1 MNKRKLLFFFIV
13 LLFSTHILLFAQDN
27 NQSDYL
33 VLNTGETLYGR
44 VQYIKERGFGGRSF
58 YKKVRITDT
67 SGKRKKYKRKNVS
80 GFSVDGSVFKSF
92 WLSQQSQPFPR
103 VSLENPRYDIAFK
116 NGEQHFLRIVSKGRL
131 NHYELEWFDQES
143 SALWSMSLLK
153 KEGDRFFI
161 RADQGLFGLK
171 RKVLLNYF
179 SDCPKLQEKIRQKE
193 LKKVHQIVTFY
204 NTNCLP

>member
-1 MNKRKLLFFFIV
+1 MNKRNSLFFFV
-13 LLFSTHILLFAQDN
+13 LLLFLTPIFLFAQN
-27 NQSDYL
+27 SNQSDYL
-33 VLNTGETLYGR
+33 VLSTGDTLYGR

-58 YKKVRITDT
+58 HKKVRITDAN
-67 SGKRKKYKRKNVS
+67 GKRKKYKRKNVS
-80 GFSVDGSVFKSF
+80 VFSVDGSVFESF
-92 WLSQQSQPFPR
+92 WLRQQSQSFPR

-116 NGEQHFLRIVSKGRL
+116 NGGQHFLKIVSEGRL

-171 RKVLLNYF
+171 RKVLLNCF
-179 SDCPKLQEKIRQKE
+179 SDCPKLQEKIQRKE
-193 LKKVHQIVTFY
+193 LKKVHQVVTFY